1 MGGAI
6 GVGAAYPF
14 DTLKTKAQ
22 TFEGKMAA
30 RVGSGA
36 HGVGVGGPG
45 GGGGEEAAAR
55 EDEKLLQSA
64 DEDEEEEVEERR
76 ETGTRCDVPGCTR
89 VTWNGKSGTQCCRT
103 CKASEGS
110 SHGPVCDET
119 NQSAISRDPM
129 QGCSFY
135 HATDL
140 KAALAIQDSGFRLPT
155 SSTGDLLG
163 LGVYCSLTLHK
174 AMQYVFFETST

>member
-1 MGGAI
+1 VGGAI

-103 CKASEGS
+103 CKASDGA
-110 SHGPVCDET
+110 SHGPC
-119 NQSAISRDPM
+119 
-129 QGCSFY
+129 
-135 HATDL
+135 L
-140 KAALAIQDSGFRLPT
+140 
-155 SSTGDLLG
+155 
-163 LGVYCSLTLHK
+163 
-174 AMQYVFFETST
+174 